1 MVLAHKLPNQSTH
14 SLTRNFPWC
23 LRQKPKCV
31 LDTYHYWEID
41 WLGCQG
47 AKQLVPL
54 KLCLPKVRLLIVKS
68 VWVERRLIKLDVWRG
83 YIARKMH
90 SAQEIGDKIGDKTS
104 NICAKCWARNSG
116 DSRVITVV
124 TNCHILHHTR
134 NASHENRMQK
144 YFSISQENIMRTEYS
159 ERTSTIHHTADECW
173 LIIFDVYAHWLSIV
187 GAFSGNGLTRRSEI
201 ITK

>member
-1 MVLAHKLPNQSTH
+1 MCPRYV
-14 SLTRNFPWC
+14 SLLT
-23 LRQKPKCV
+23 
-31 LDTYHYWEID
+31 D
-41 WLGCQG
+41 WLTWLSRRKATCSTEAVFGQSEVIDSQECLSREALDQAWCMARLYC
-47 AKQLVPL
+47 AKNAF
-54 KLCLPKVRLLIVKS
+54 S
-68 VWVERRLIKLDVWRG
+68 
-83 YIARKMH
+83 
-90 SAQEIGDKIGDKTS
+90 SQEIGDKIGDKTDS
-104 NICAKCWARNSG
+104 ICAKCWARNSG